1 MLLGKGILFLF
12 KSVILFV
19 LIVGFLSIVAAGAFL
34 YTLESKLPNVE
45 AIKEYHPPLLTQVF
59 DRNGELIAEFF
70 KEKRIWVPLD
80 KIPVKLQEAF
90 IAVEDEDFYQHKGI
104 DIQGILRAAWVDFRA
119 KRIVQGGSTITQQV
133 AKRMFLSPEKS
144 FIRKA
149 KEILLACKLEKVL
162 TKRQILELYL
172 NQVYF
177 GHGAYGVE
185 AAALTYFG
193 KHVWELSL
201 AECATLAGLP
211 KSPGNYSP
219 FLNPQNAYARRAHVL
234 KRMLVENY
242 ITPQEYEEAL
252 HEPFSLSKER
262 RYRVDRA
269 PYFDEFIRQKLV
281 ERYGEKEVLEG
292 GLKVYS
298 TLDLNL
304 QRAAQKAL
312 RKGLEVVDKRG
323 GYRGPLYH
331 VDSEHPAPPAPKE
344 ISIGGVYK
352 GLVEKITPK
361 GVVVALG
368 KVKGLITKKDMA
380 WAPGWLKKWK
390 GFEAYLSPGDV
401 ILVRVKDVGYSGQ
414 LRLALE
420 QKVSV
425 EGAVLSLDLATG
437 DVLAMV
443 GGYSFRR
450 SKFNRAVQARRQPGS
465 GFKPIIYTAA
475 MASGFTPASIIVD
488 SPITFYLPEK
498 KEFWKPENYEKRFYG
513 PTRLRVALA
522 HSRNVVTIKLLKKIG
537 VNNAIRYARLL
548 GIRGELQPN
557 LSLALGGSDVT
568 LWDMAKAYA
577 TFPTGGKL
585 YSLRYITK
593 VETHDGTLLEEFKPI
608 YQQVLPKDLAYIM
621 TSMLQSVVKEGT
633 GRKAKV
639 LGVPCGG
646 KTGTTND
653 YRDAWFLGFTTQT
666 FTGVYVGRDNH
677 TSIGEKETGARAA
690 LPIWIDV
697 MKEAIKGKPIEPFA
711 IPPSVVFARIDP
723 RNGLLARPDTRNAFY
738 EVFRKGTEP
747 KRFTSPIVRKNI
759 YNIGLQ

>member
-1 MLLGKGILFLF
+1 MIGKGVVFLF
-12 KSVILFV
+12 KSITLFLLV
-19 LIVGFLSIVAAGAFL
+19 VAFLSIVAAGAFL
-34 YTLESKLPNVE
+34 YTLESRLPDVN
-45 AIKEYHPPLLTQVF
+45 AIKEYHPPLLTRVF

-70 KEKRIWVPLD
+70 KEKRIWVPID
-80 KIPVKLQEAF
+80 EIPVQLQEAF
-90 IAVEDEDFYQHKGI
+90 IAVEDDQFYHHKGI
-104 DIQGILRAAWVDFRA
+104 DIKGILRAAWVDFRA

-149 KEILLACKLEKVL
+149 KEILLACKLERVL

-193 KHVWELSL
+193 KHVRDLTL

-262 RYRVDRA
+262 KYRVDKA
-269 PYFDEFIRQKLV
+269 PYFDEFIRQRLV

-298 TLDLNL
+298 TLDLGL
-304 QRAAQKAL
+304 QQAAQKAL
-312 RKGLEVVDKRG
+312 RKGLEAVDKRG
-323 GYRGPLYH
+323 GYRGPLYR
-331 VDSEHPAPPAPKE
+331 VDREHPAPPAPRE
-344 ISIGGVYK
+344 VSIGGIYK
-352 GLVEKITPK
+352 GVVEKITPK
-361 GVVVALG
+361 GVVVSLG
-368 KVKGLITKKDMA
+368 RVKGLITKKDMA
-380 WAPGWLKKWK
+380 WAPGARNRWE
-390 GFEAYLSPGDV
+390 GFDAYLSPGDV
-401 ILVRVKDVGYSGQ
+401 VLVRVKDVGFSGR
-414 LRLALE
+414 LKLALE
-420 QKVSV
+420 QKVAV
-425 EGAVLSLDLATG
+425 EGAVLSLDLDTG
-437 DVLAMV
+437 DVLTMV

-450 SKFNRAVQARRQPGS
+450 SKFNRAIQAKRQPGS

-488 SPITFYLPEK
+488 SPITFYLPEQK
-498 KEFWKPENYEKRFYG
+498 KFWKPENYEKRFYG

-522 HSRNVVTIKLLKKIG
+522 HSRNVVTIKLLRRIG

-548 GIRGELQPN
+548 GIRGELQAN

-568 LWDMAKAYA
+568 LWEMARAYA
-577 TFPTGGKL
+577 TFPTGGRL
-585 YSLRYITK
+585 YSLRYITR
-593 VETHDGTLLEEFKPI
+593 VEAHDGTVLEEFKPM
-608 YQQVLPKDLAYIM
+608 YQQVIPKDLAYVM

-633 GRKAKV
+633 GRRARV

-653 YRDAWFLGFTTQT
+653 YRDAWFLGFTRRV

-677 TSIGEKETGARAA
+677 TTIGDKETGAKAA
-690 LPIWIDV
+690 LPIWIGV
-697 MKEAIKGKPIEPFA
+697 MRQAIKGRPIEPFDV
-711 IPPSVVFARIDP
+711 PPSVTFARIDP
-723 RNGLLARPDTRNAFY
+723 RNGLLARPDTKGAFY
-738 EVFRKGTEP
+738 EVFRKGTVP
-747 KRFTSPIVRKNI
+747 KRFTAPVRKRDI
-759 YNIGLQ
+759 YNFGLQ

>member
-1 MLLGKGILFLF
+1 MLFLF
-12 KSVILFV
+12 KAVTLLI
-19 LIVGFLSIVAAGAFL
+19 LIVGFLGIVAVGTFL
-34 YTLESKLPNVE
+34 YTLETRLPDVE
-45 AIKEYHPPLLTQVF
+45 TIKEYHPPLLTQVL
-59 DRNGELIAEFF
+59 DRNGVLVAEFF
-70 KEKRIWVPLD
+70 REKRIWVPIEDIPL
-80 KIPVKLQEAF
+80 KIQEAF
-90 IAVEDEDFYQHKGI
+90 IAVEDNHFYEHKGI
-104 DIQGILRAAWVDFRA
+104 DIKGILRAAWVDFRA

-193 KHVWELSL
+193 KHVRDLTL

-211 KSPGNYSP
+211 KSPGSYSP

-242 ITPQEYEEAL
+242 ITPRQYEDAL
-252 HEPFSLSKER
+252 HEPFSLSKKR
-262 RYRVDRA
+262 KYRVDKA

-281 ERYGEKEVLEG
+281 ERYGEKQVLEG
-292 GLKVYS
+292 GLRVYS
-298 TLDLNL
+298 TLDLNV
-304 QRAAQKAL
+304 QQAAQKAL
-312 RKGLEVVDKRG
+312 RKGLEAVDKRG

-331 VDSEHPAPPAPKE
+331 VGRDYPSPPAPKE
-344 ISIGGVYK
+344 ISIGGIY
-352 GLVEKITPK
+352 K
-361 GVVVALG
+361 GVVESISKKGVLVSLG
-368 KVKGLITKKDMA
+368 KVKGLITKKGMA
-380 WAPGWLKKWK
+380 WAPGVWNRWK
-390 GFEAYLSPGDV
+390 GFDAYLSPGDV
-401 ILVRVKDVGYSGQ
+401 ILVKVKDIGYSGR
-414 LRLALE
+414 LKLALA

-425 EGAVLSLDLATG
+425 EGAVLSVDLKDG
-437 DVLAMV
+437 GVLAMV

-450 SKFNRAVQARRQPGS
+450 SKFNRAIQARRQPGS
-465 GFKPIIYTAA
+465 GFKPVIYTAA
-475 MASGFTPASIIVD
+475 MCSGFTPASIIVD

-522 HSRNVVTIKLLKKIG
+522 HSRNVVTIKLLKRIG

-548 GIRGELQPN
+548 GISGELQPN

-568 LWDMAKAYA
+568 LWEMARAYSV
-577 TFPTGGKL
+577 FPNKGRL
-585 YSLRYITK
+585 YTLRYITK
-593 VETHDGTLLEEFKPI
+593 VEGHDGTVLEEFQPI
-608 YQQVLPKDLAYIM
+608 YQQVLSRDIAYIM

-633 GRKAKV
+633 GRRARV

-646 KTGTTND
+646 KTGTTNE
-653 YRDAWFLGFTTQT
+653 YRDAWFLGFTTRV

-677 TSIGEKETGARAA
+677 TSIGKKETGARAA
-690 LPIWIDV
+690 LPIWIDT
-697 MKEAIKGKPIEPFA
+697 MREAIKGKPVEPFDV
-711 IPPSVVFARIDP
+711 PSSVVFARIDP
-723 RNGLLARPDTRNAFY
+723 KNGLLAKPRTRGAFF
-738 EVFRKGTEP
+738 EVFKKGTEP
-747 KRFTSPIVRKNI
+747 KRFTAPVFEKRDL